1 MRNLA
6 RNPDGLPDSQ
16 PEARFYLETR
26 AFQERARLG
35 RGRGAEHS
43 TRAVARAGSR
53 TRPVA
58 LFLFRH
64 APRRRSPWSGA
75 RLRNLSP
82 PVPLSSR
89 KSFFNADPRREREC
103 LGVDRVARR
112 VVRGSTPATAP
123 RARSRSQTPEADIPT
138 PASPSS
144 EPQRRHGRRPRAP
157 LQAETTPQ
165 HDRSLARAHA
175 RGQPRQAE
183 RRRRGTEGEVARAV
197 ARARREGFRALGEEL
212 DPRVRVRLPDAPPG
226 RALSPTPR
234 RCRVVRLGKRQRRSL
249 WTEICPPGDLRG
261 RRRDGFAARIA
272 LER

>member
-35 RGRGAEHS
+35 QGRGAEHS

-58 LFLFRH
+58 LFFFVTRRDDARHGVVRASATSRLPSLSRPGNLFSTLTATR
-64 APRRRSPWSGA
+64 ARVPRRGPRRPA
-75 RLRNLSP
+75 RL
-82 PVPLSSR
+82 
-89 KSFFNADPRREREC
+89 
-103 LGVDRVARR
+103 
-112 VVRGSTPATAP
+112 RGSTPATAP
-123 RARSRSQTPEADIPT
+123 HARSRSQTPEADIPT

-157 LQAETTPQ
+157 LQAETTSQ

-234 RCRVVRLGKRQRRSL
+234 RCRVVRLGERQR
-249 WTEICPPGDLRG
+249 
-261 RRRDGFAARIA
+261 
-272 LER
+272 

>member
-1 MRNLA
+1 M
-6 RNPDGLPDSQ
+6 
-16 PEARFYLETR
+16 
-26 AFQERARLG
+26 
-35 RGRGAEHS
+35 
-43 TRAVARAGSR
+43 
-53 TRPVA
+53 
-58 LFLFRH
+58 
-64 APRRRSPWSGA
+64 
-75 RLRNLSP
+75 
-82 PVPLSSR
+82 
-89 KSFFNADPRREREC
+89 
-103 LGVDRVARR
+103 DRVARR

-123 RARSRSQTPEADIPT
+123 RARSRSRTPEADIPT

-197 ARARREGFRALGEEL
+197 PRARREGFRALDEEL

-234 RCRVVRLGKRQRRSL
+234 RRRVVRLGKRQRRSL
-249 WTEICPPGDLRG
+249 GSEIRPRGVLRG
-261 RRRDGFAARIA
+261 WRRRDGFAARIA
-272 LER
+272 LERRRGRRRGVRASPPGGGERAIRGGARGIPTQSRGVAPSARSHDGRRGD

>member
-1 MRNLA
+1 MVRISVLGASWRNLA
-6 RNPDGLPDSQ
+6 RNHDACKSSQ
-16 PEARFYLETR
+16 PEGQSRYFYLETFELLR
-26 AFQERARLG
+26 AGGAE
-35 RGRGAEHS
+35 RGRTFVRDAQAH
-43 TRAVARAGSR
+43 R

-64 APRRRSPWSGA
+64 AARRRSPWSGA

-82 PVPLSSR
+82 PRPSLVAEIFSTLTRDGLVSAWTASPGAR
-89 KSFFNADPRREREC
+89 PR
-103 LGVDRVARR
+103 LDARD
-112 VVRGSTPATAP
+112 AP
-123 RARSRSQTPEADIPT
+123 RARSRSRTPEADIPT

-197 ARARREGFRALGEEL
+197 ARARREGFRARREEL

-234 RCRVVRLGKRQRRSL
+234 RCRVVRLGERQR
-249 WTEICPPGDLRG
+249 
-261 RRRDGFAARIA
+261 
-272 LER
+272 